1 MKNLVQINI
10 LIKRMLC
17 RPAMIAVLMLI
28 PMALIL
34 VHVLPEKK
42 QSTEIVSGIFIETP
56 DEYTDS
62 FTGYLYNTATG
73 FTFQPYESLPD
84 MKDDVASGKLDAGY
98 SFPVDFS
105 QAMIHMDTNVKVDVY
120 TSAGSSFE
128 NVTCES
134 VYAALLYAYAADMSI
149 NMLGNRYIFDT
160 TSIDIEDR
168 ADKFIRERFNG
179 YIENDDI
186 FSISGGLSGKYT
198 SPDKIVPNN
207 FPAELLIYM
216 TIFICALLGTQN
228 YLKDLDNGVYS
239 SLPGYRK
246 LSFCTK
252 NIAAGIIP
260 TAIMSFISLIIYM
273 SYASI
278 LYITVHIAV
287 VSVISLASSMLTGMI
302 LRRYKVFTIA
312 MPFVIICTLLPLLLA
327 QLSQM

>member
-134 VYAALLYAYAADMSI
+134 VYAALLYAYAADRSEEH
-149 NMLGNRYIFDT
+149 
-160 TSIDIEDR
+160 TS
-168 ADKFIRERFNG
+168 
-179 YIENDDI
+179 
-186 FSISGGLSGKYT
+186 
-198 SPDKIVPNN
+198 
-207 FPAELLIYM
+207 EL
-216 TIFICALLGTQN
+216 Q
-228 YLKDLDNGVYS
+228 S
-239 SLPGYRK
+239 R
-246 LSFCTK
+246 
-252 NIAAGIIP
+252 
-260 TAIMSFISLIIYM
+260 
-273 SYASI
+273 
-278 LYITVHIAV
+278 
-287 VSVISLASSMLTGMI
+287 
-302 LRRYKVFTIA
+302 
-312 MPFVIICTLLPLLLA
+312 
-327 QLSQM
+327 

>member
-10 LIKRMLC
+10 LIKRMLY

-28 PMALIL
+28 PTALIL

-73 FTFQPYESLPD
+73 FTFQPYES
-84 MKDDVASGKLDAGY
+84 SGKLDAGY

-149 NMLGNRYIFDT
+149 NMLGNQYIFNT
-160 TSIDIEDR
+160 TSTDIEDR
-168 ADKFIRERFNG
+168 ADRFIRERFNG

-186 FSISGGLSGKYT
+186 FSIS
-198 SPDKIVPNN
+198 
-207 FPAELLIYM
+207 
-216 TIFICALLGTQN
+216 
-228 YLKDLDNGVYS
+228 
-239 SLPGYRK
+239 
-246 LSFCTK
+246 
-252 NIAAGIIP
+252 
-260 TAIMSFISLIIYM
+260 
-273 SYASI
+273 
-278 LYITVHIAV
+278 
-287 VSVISLASSMLTGMI
+287 
-302 LRRYKVFTIA
+302 
-312 MPFVIICTLLPLLLA
+312 
-327 QLSQM
+327 